1 MQLRYDLFIQQIY
14 LDSRQE
20 GPCICKESFLV
31 ENLSTSPYSF
41 QKDPVLERLFRDLY
55 YRVGSWEES
64 LRRTEDKLVVDY
76 ITVIGQAQVPQLT
89 EVNWDKRR
97 PESVEQAKQEALEQF
112 KILED
117 RIEEAE
123 RQIIR
128 LWKDTIC
135 PEFLFENL
143 FKQDRLQDKSL
154 AFDLGRLNGLV
165 LQLRVEGRRYR
176 VLNRFAILQQVEQKY
191 GLRGVIH
198 ATQPNP

>member
-1 MQLRYDLFIQQIY
+1 M
-14 LDSRQE
+14 
-20 GPCICKESFLV
+20 
-31 ENLSTSPYSF
+31 
-41 QKDPVLERLFRDLY
+41 ERLFRDLY

-154 AFDLGRLNGLV
+154 DLIWV
-165 LQLRVEGRRYR
+165 V
-176 VLNRFAILQQVEQKY
+176 
-191 GLRGVIH
+191 
-198 ATQPNP
+198 